1 MTLRKTNRFTKRR
14 RAHSKKTRKMRGG
27 YYPKKDDRI
36 MYFRFY
42 DDTEGYSGTITEVGK
57 EGVLVGW
64 DGYSHPRFKWDHWKR
79 FVQNHYGSGNSV
91 KLVNEESAKKTE
103 GTAEIFPQIAFLK
116 PQAKSKTK
124 SKTKTKSALIRFF
137 TKSKKSSP
145 KSTSA

>member
-1 MTLRKTNRFTKRR
+1 MTLRKTSRFTKRR
-14 RAHSKKTRKMRGG
+14 RAHSKKTKKMRGG
-27 YYPKKDDRI
+27 YYPKEKDRI
-36 MYFRFY
+36 IYFRFY
-42 DDTEGYSGTITEVGK
+42 DDTEGYTGTINDVGK

-64 DGYSHPRFKWDHWKR
+64 DGYSHPRFKWNNWNR

-91 KLVNEESAKKTE
+91 KLVSEESAKKTE

-124 SKTKTKSALIRFF
+124 TKSAFIRFF